1 MREVAG
7 RDSIF
12 DDLERIA
19 LPDEVLRFGTGTH
32 RDRALLL
39 YTLLRQAP
47 YLKRTEKEALQL
59 VFTDGDS
66 FVLVGEEA
74 IAVTALRCCEGAPE
88 VPGRVLLRLPRP
100 APPSSG

>member
-19 LPDEVLRFGTGTH
+19 LPDEVLLFGTGSH

-39 YTLLRQAP
+39 YTLLRHAP
-47 YLKRTEKEALQL
+47 YLERAEKDALQM
-59 VFTDGDS
+59 VFTDVDS
-66 FVLVGEEA
+66 FVLVGDEA
-74 IAVTALRCCEGAPE
+74 IGTTELRRCEGAPE
-88 VPGRVLLRLPRP
+88 LPGRVLLRLPRP
-100 APPSSG
+100 SAAASR